1 MQNATLH
8 CHHETDQGVDTFL
21 SGGRGKSTF
30 MPNIIPHHCIHYDLE
45 MEEKQNEEKKYMN
58 SLKILLRI
66 LGAWTPDNN
75 SHIFC
80 QCLMF
85 LHTNHTDIEV

>member
-1 MQNATLH
+1 MKPSESEGKTFDCVTCLSQEIQVQMQNATLH

-45 MEEKQNEEKKYMN
+45 MEEKQNEEKN
-58 SLKILLRI
+58 
-66 LGAWTPDNN
+66 T
-75 SHIFC
+75 
-80 QCLMF
+80 
-85 LHTNHTDIEV
+85 